1 MCRRRNLPNRLK
13 LENDRPHAPACN
25 RGVLFYAS
33 ARRQAFDRRAPALQ
47 TGNRTCKAVQNKRG
61 MKIRID
67 PFLALMIVA
76 VAAATFFP
84 ATGAPG
90 EFVSQLGALGV
101 SLLFFLHGAVLAPK
115 AVLSGLKQWRLHLFI
130 FATTFLVFPVAV
142 LPFGLLPESLLPPD
156 LYLGFLYLAVLPS
169 AVSSSI
175 AFTALARGNV
185 PAAICNSAGSNVF
198 GLLLTPLLLGVLLGA
213 SLEGG
218 AEGWMDTGQALRDV
232 TVQLLLPFGLGQAVH
247 RWAGG
252 FLARHKRRLDQYDQ
266 LVIVLIVYA
275 AFSRSAAAGLW
286 EALPP
291 FALLAAVVLCTVLL
305 LAVFA
310 FTIYGARGLGFPR
323 ADEIAAVFC
332 GSKKS
337 LASGMPLAQIL
348 FSSAPGFGMVV
359 LPIMFYNQI
368 QILIGVVLARRYARA
383 GVERGE

>member
-1 MCRRRNLPNRLK
+1 
-13 LENDRPHAPACN
+13 
-25 RGVLFYAS
+25 
-33 ARRQAFDRRAPALQ
+33 
-47 TGNRTCKAVQNKRG
+47 
-61 MKIRID
+61 MKFRID
-67 PFLALMIVA
+67 PFLALMIAAVA
-76 VAAATFFP
+76 VATFFP
-84 ATGAPG
+84 ATG
-90 EFVSQLGALGV
+90 ELGAFVTRLGTFGV
-101 SLLFFLHGAVLAPK
+101 SLLFFLHGAVLAPQ

-142 LPFGLLPESLLPPD
+142 QPFGLLPESLLPPD

-175 AFTALARGNV
+175 AFTALAKGNV

-198 GLLLTPLLLGVLLGA
+198 GLLLTPLLLTVLVGA
-213 SLEGG
+213 SAEGG
-218 AEGWMDTGQALRDV
+218 MDTGQALRDV

-275 AFSRSAAAGLW
+275 AFSQSVAAGLW
-286 EALPP
+286 ETLPP
-291 FALLAAVVLCTVLL
+291 LALLVAVVLCILLL

-337 LASGMPLAQIL
+337 LASGLPLAQIL
-348 FSSAPGFGMVV
+348 FSGAPGFGMIV

-368 QILIGVVLARRYARA
+368 QILIGVVLARRYARCSA
-383 GVERGE
+383 HNESTGQDRQ